1 LTNVKGWKDEDE
13 GHRADDSRAA
23 TIDVSS
29 SSSAHLDDCTRQSAS
44 DIALHTSAAEDAAAI
59 DVDVQTRGEPV
70 EDYTA
75 DSVQAAQAPIA
86 HITQVERKDIDGSDS
101 TTHPAAPSSL
111 PPAGSQSLDISNIA
125 TRTETHGDLPPHVH
139 GVASTAAAAAAAASI
154 ASAAAEMFRGQLE
167 AITTSG
173 SVIRCCGIFSLNFIC
188 SGCCRNSWF

>member
-1 LTNVKGWKDEDE
+1 MTNVKGWKEEDE

-29 SSSAHLDDCTRQSAS
+29 SSSAHLDASARQAAS
-44 DIALHTSAAEDAAAI
+44 DIAPHTSSAEDAAAI
-59 DVDVQTRGEPV
+59 DVDVQTGGQTCSEPV
-70 EDYTA
+70 EDCTVA
-75 DSVQAAQAPIA
+75 SVQTAQAPLV

-111 PPAGSQSLDISNIA
+111 PPAGSQALDISNIA

-139 GVASTAAAAAAAASI
+139 GVASTSAAAAAAASI

-173 SVIRCCGIFSLNFIC
+173 SEIL
-188 SGCCRNSWF
+188 